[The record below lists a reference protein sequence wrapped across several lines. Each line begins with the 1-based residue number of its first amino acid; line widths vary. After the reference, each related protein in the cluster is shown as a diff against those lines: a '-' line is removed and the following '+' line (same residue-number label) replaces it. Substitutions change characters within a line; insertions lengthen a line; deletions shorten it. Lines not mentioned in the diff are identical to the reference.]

1 MDGYIGNGTTE
12 TTVQIKWGETYY
24 HIKACMYDC
33 GDFLKCPAAHNH
45 QHPHHHHHYLSCSE
59 EDRAPD

>member
-33 GDFLKCPAAHNH
+33 GDLKCPAAHNH